1 MLRNTLFLKVVIS
14 CLLGFCLLVIRISRS
29 SVQLQQDPVEF
40 QKTDIYNKLS
50 QLRNKYVVQEEE
62 RNFPIAFSLVIYRD
76 IDRAIRLLRA
86 IYRPHNY
93 YCIHVDKKANPAYFE
108 AIQKAIRRIGSNV
121 FLIPDS
127 ERISI
132 VWGYLSTLDADLA
145 CAKRLLEFSS
155 TWRYWINLTGHEFPL
170 RTNWE
175 LVRALKAVR
184 GANLVAGFRDVR
196 DFGRLPP
203 PSITPEGVRW
213 YKGAVHVAV
222 RREFIEYIFREP
234 TAHRLLK
241 SLRLWEVYRRFHVV
255 ADEQYFATLNNNPK
269 VFKIPGAYT
278 GKRSKPGELE
288 FDVDLNNMS
297 IMRHK
302 VWNVNLTAC
311 GSNYW
316 VRSICMLG
324 VRDFETLKT
333 SSRLFA
339 NKFIPTVEPEGY
351 DRLEEWIAHKV
362 EYERIHSM
370 LHPSFNVTVYETL
383 DQTKNHM

>member
-1 MLRNTLFLKVVIS
+1 M
-14 CLLGFCLLVIRISRS
+14 
-29 SVQLQQDPVEF
+29 
-40 QKTDIYNKLS
+40 
-50 QLRNKYVVQEEE
+50 
-62 RNFPIAFSLVIYRD
+62 
-76 IDRAIRLLRA
+76 
-86 IYRPHNY
+86 
-93 YCIHVDKKANPAYFE
+93 
-108 AIQKAIRRIGSNV
+108 
-121 FLIPDS
+121 
-127 ERISI
+127 
-132 VWGYLSTLDADLA
+132 
-145 CAKRLLEFSS
+145 
-155 TWRYWINLTGHEFPL
+155 
-170 RTNWE
+170 
-175 LVRALKAVR
+175 
-184 GANLVAGFRDVR
+184 
-196 DFGRLPP
+196 
-203 PSITPEGVRW
+203 
-213 YKGAVHVAV
+213 AV